1 VHRAP
6 FAEIIPVVRGP
17 CCEKAFIFDATSS
30 LGFTVIMWGV
40 NEVPDDPEKHN
51 R

>member
-1 VHRAP
+1 MIDVSVKTPKGEH
-6 FAEIIPVVRGP
+6 VSS
-17 CCEKAFIFDATSS
+17 TS